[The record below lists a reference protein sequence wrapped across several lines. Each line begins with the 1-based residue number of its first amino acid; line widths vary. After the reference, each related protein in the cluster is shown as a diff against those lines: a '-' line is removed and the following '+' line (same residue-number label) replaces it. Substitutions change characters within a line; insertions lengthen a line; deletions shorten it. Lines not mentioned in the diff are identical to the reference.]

1 MKAQTLAAD
10 IGRFQVVDVR
20 YPNEWEAGHI
30 DGAVHIPGD
39 YVYERAGELDH
50 GRPVVTVCLSGAR
63 SAEAAKDLA
72 GEGFEVQSMDGGMR
86 AWVAEG
92 LAIVAADG
100 GPGRIA
106 DPEPP
111 ADDRPPEV
119 RQLQNDFMEAAFA
132 VRDHFGDRE
141 PSEEEVLA
149 FLHQRDSS
157 RAAAEARLDADVPP
171 PGAQPSPP

>member
-1 MKAQTLAAD
+1 MDAATLAAAMD
-10 IGRFQVVDVR
+10 RFQVVDVR

-30 DGAVHIPGD
+30 DGAVHIPVD
-39 YVYERAGELDH
+39 YVYERVGELDA

-72 GEGFEVQSMDGGMR
+72 GEGFEVESLDGGMR
-86 AWVAEG
+86 AWVAHG
-92 LAIVAADG
+92 LAIVATDG

-111 ADDRPPEV
+111 ADDRPAEM
-119 RQLQNDFMEAAFA
+119 QQFQNDFMEAAFA

-149 FLHQRDSS
+149 FLHERDAE
-157 RAAAEARLDADVPP
+157 RAAGEPDRQADAS
-171 PGAQPSPP
+171 A